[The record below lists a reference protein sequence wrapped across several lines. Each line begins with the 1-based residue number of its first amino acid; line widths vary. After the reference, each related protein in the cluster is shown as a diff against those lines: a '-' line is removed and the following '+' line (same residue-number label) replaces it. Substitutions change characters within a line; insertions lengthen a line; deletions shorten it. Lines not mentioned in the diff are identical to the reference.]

1 MQRFVRLLIL
11 LLGLGLAALAP
22 TAPLLAQ
29 GGAPAAST
37 PAEAVPAEWD
47 GFAESAQGT
56 IASDEATD
64 ETLEGL
70 REELTEWRSRF
81 EAASGINAEAIATT
95 REQIE
100 ALGPA
105 PAEGETEAPE
115 LARQRET
122 LEAQLAELQA
132 PVLEAEV
139 AWNRADAL
147 IRALDRS
154 LRERQTNRLL
164 ERGPAPL
171 NPVNWPDAVTALTD
185 GFVALW
191 DEVRSEWADPEVRAQ
206 AQDKLPIA
214 IGLFAVGLLL
224 IMRGRHWVEGLTL
237 RVMGTERSAQR
248 YLAAFAIS
256 LGQVILPVA
265 GAIAILTAIL
275 VTGIAGDDVTALLR
289 VIPGAMVA
297 FAVARWVGVSVFPMG
312 EVPPPPLRLDAQRR
326 LEGRVHATS
335 LGLILAVYIF
345 LREFGQTQEW
355 SLSALN
361 VVLFPLIVLAGLMLY
376 RIARLILLHSDALK
390 EEDEAVSFGRRLMHL
405 LSRVVIAVAVLG
417 PLLAGIGHFN
427 AGYAIVFP
435 MIFSLQVLGIIVILQ
450 RVATEIYVLATRN
463 SDGARDALVPVLVG
477 FLLMVASIPVFALI
491 WGARLTDI
499 TEIWNR
505 FVAGYTFGDI
515 TISPSVFL
523 TALIVLVIGIFAT
536 RLIQSTLR
544 TTILPKTKMEPGAQ
558 AAIIAGLGYVGIFFA
573 GIFAITAA
581 GIDLSALGYVAGA
594 LSVGIGFGLQN
605 IVSNFVSG
613 IILLIERPIAEGDWI
628 EVGPNMGYVRSIS
641 VRATRIETFD
651 RQDVIVPNADLISGT
666 VTNWTRGNLVG
677 RAILPVGVAYG
688 TDTRKVE
695 RILREIAE
703 AQPVVLLNPPPYV
716 YFKGFGASSLDF
728 EVRAILR
735 DVNQL
740 LVVQTEMNHMIAER
754 FAAEGIEIPFPQQD
768 IWLRNPETL
777 TGGARTE
784 PVTRKELGEAV
795 AEMRRE
801 ESSGRDH
808 LDPSDLPGGDDAEGD
823 PR

>member
-1 MQRFVRLLIL
+1 MSRIVRLLIL
-11 LLGLGLAALAP
+11 LLGLGLAVSAP
-22 TAPLLAQ
+22 VPPLHAQ
-29 GGAPAAST
+29 GTDAPAAT
-37 PAEAVPAEWD
+37 AEADAVPAEWD
-47 GFAESAQGT
+47 AFADGAQVS

-64 ETLEGL
+64 ADLESL
-70 REELTEWRSRF
+70 RGELVEWRERF
-81 EAASGINAEAIATT
+81 EAASRINAEAIATT

-100 ALGPA
+100 ALGPP

-115 LARQRET
+115 LARQRAT
-122 LEAQLAELQA
+122 LEAQLADLQA

-147 IRALDRS
+147 IRAIDRS

-171 NPVNWPDAVTALTD
+171 NPVNWPDAVAALTQ
-185 GFVALW
+185 GFWTLW
-191 DEVRSEWADPEVRAQ
+191 DEVRTEWADPEVRAQ
-206 AQDKLPIA
+206 AQEQLPIA
-214 IGLFAVGLLL
+214 IGLFAIGLLL
-224 IMRGRHWVEGLTL
+224 ILRGRSWIEGLTL
-237 RVMGTERSAQR
+237 RVLGTERSAQR
-248 YLAAFAIS
+248 SLAGFAVS
-256 LGQVILPVA
+256 LGQVVLPVA
-265 GAIAILTAIL
+265 GVIALVTAII
-275 VTGIAGDDVTALLR
+275 VTGLAGEKVTALLQ
-289 VIPGAMVA
+289 VVPGAMVA
-297 FAVARWVGVSVFPMG
+297 FAVARWVGVSMFPVG
-312 EVPPPPLRLDAQRR
+312 EVPPPPLNLDAQRR

-335 LGLILAVYIF
+335 LGVVLAVYVL
-345 LREFGQTQEW
+345 LRELGQAEEW
-355 SLSALN
+355 SLAALN
-361 VVLFPLIVLAGLMLY
+361 VVLFPLLVLAGLMLY
-376 RIARLILLHSDALK
+376 RVARLILQHSDALK

-417 PLLAGIGHFN
+417 PLLAGIGYFN

-677 RAILPVGVAYG
+677 RAVLPVGVAYG

-728 EVRAILR
+728 EIRAILR

-777 TGGARTE
+777 TGGAGTE
-784 PVTRKELGEAV
+784 PVTRQELGEAV
-795 AEMRRE
+795 AEIRRE
-801 ESSGRDH
+801 ETSGRDH
-808 LDPSDLPGGDDAEGD
+808 IDPSDLGGGDEEGD
-823 PR
+823 QR